1 MHIVLVT
8 NYYPPEIGSG
18 GLLYHALAC
27 DLAARGH
34 AVTVITG
41 QPRYHPDAAA
51 PAAESPGVAVRRAR
65 VPDFGRPGSF
75 WARALNELLLPFTL
89 LRQVARCRPAG
100 VLCIYSPPLSLGLLG
115 FFAKLLWGVPF
126 VFHVQDLL
134 PQAAID
140 MGALR
145 NPLIIALLRCIEGW
159 IYRRAAAVLV
169 HSEGNRERILN
180 AHPRLATPILSVYNW
195 VDFDALEPPFDPL
208 PPDLERFV
216 EGRKIFSYGGALG
229 VQHDL
234 STIFAAAERLR
245 AYRDI
250 GFVIAGNGSREAHW
264 RAVAAARG
272 LDNVRIVPLMPQRQF
287 YSLLARS
294 RASFIALSPLLQT
307 PVVPGKLQAIM
318 AAGVPV
324 LCTLHHASDAVRIVR
339 EAGCGR
345 AVAPGEV
352 NALAAHI
359 ALLANDE
366 AQAAR
371 LGAAGRRFALAHFS
385 KEVSVAAIERTL
397 LDAAARASRPAAWA
411 AAAGGR
417 A

>member
-8 NYYPPEIGSG
+8 NYHPPEIGSNSH
-18 GLLYHALAC
+18 LYHALAC
-27 DLAARGH
+27 DLAARRRS
-34 AVTVITG
+34 VTVVTG
-41 QPRYHPDAAA
+41 QPRYHAGAAA
-51 PAAESPGVAVRRAR
+51 PADAPGVAVLRAR
-65 VPDFGRPGSF
+65 VPEFGRPGAF
-75 WARALNELLLPFTL
+75 WSRVLNELLLPFAL

-115 FFAKLLWGVPF
+115 FLAKLLWGVPF

-145 NPLIIALLRCIEGW
+145 NPVAIALLRYVEGW

-169 HSEGNRERILN
+169 HSEGNRESILRS
-180 AHPRLATPILSVYNW
+180 HPRLGTPVASVYNW
-195 VDFDALEPPFDPL
+195 VDFDALRPPFDPL
-208 PPDLERFV
+208 PPDLERFL

-229 VQHDL
+229 LQHDI
-234 STIFAAAERLR
+234 STILAAAERLR
-245 AYRDI
+245 AHRDI
-250 GFVIAGNGSREAHW
+250 GFVIAGSGSREAHW
-264 RAVAAARG
+264 REVVSSRG

-287 YSLLARS
+287 YGLLARS
-294 RASFIALSPLLQT
+294 RASFLALSPLLKT

-318 AAGVPV
+318 AAGVPA
-324 LCTLHHASDAVRIVR
+324 LCTLNPASDAVRIVR

-352 NALAAHI
+352 NALAAYI

-371 LGAAGRRFALAHFS
+371 LGEAGRRFALAHFS
-385 KEVSVAAIERTL
+385 KDVSIAAIEREL
-397 LDAAARASRPAAWA
+397 AAAANRAARPAAWA
-411 AAAGGR
+411 ATAGGR